1 MRTVSQRFL
10 ASVRQPNLIA
20 VQCELFFPGY
30 TTPVVVP
37 ISDGSVTQ
45 DRTAL
50 IRRTGHVEIPWSL
63 DAGADMGL
71 DLRVLPLGGYCRL
84 SRGIRFP
91 DGTREL
97 ASQGFLRIESVTWL
111 TSEDRA
117 SLELADRMAQVRDEE
132 FTSPYAAGGK
142 RIAQAALDIAMGVF
156 GSNISYQTLYDP
168 PITLADV
175 YYSESRSD
183 AIKALADS
191 IAGECFFD
199 ADGNY
204 VFDGAPGAVNIT
216 RNGTLTDDSAV
227 VTGLSQTSDLAVGMS
242 VFGTGLPPGL
252 RIRSIDSASQITLS
266 GPVNTWG
273 IKNARSVAGS
283 PVLTQISDTSDL
295 TVGMLVT
302 EPHTPAGTHIR
313 SIDGAEQITLTNPVG
328 ASTVNYEFFFVF
340 TVPNP
345 VALTFTGA
353 SGALGFPVWT
363 IDTGARG
370 VMIEAEEALDRTGV
384 YNGVLVVG
392 QNSATDSPVSAL
404 VYDSAFDSPTRW
416 GGPFGKVVR
425 IEQSTAV
432 QNTSQAQA
440 AAESMLDKKL
450 GLTRSLTVT
459 IAPNPALESGDI
471 VDIAFVDGRRER
483 HVIDAV
489 SLDLGPEGAQSLT
502 TRSVFVPADSRLHT
516 DLPRR
521 SYGVKTGR
529 AAWREVRRARRL
541 PRVKVA

>member
-1 MRTVSQRFL
+1 MRSVSQRFL
-10 ASVRQPNLIA
+10 ASVRQAHEIA
-20 VQCELFFPGY
+20 VQCELYFPGS

-37 ISDGSVTQ
+37 VEAGSVTH

-50 IRRTGHVEIPWSL
+50 VRRTGHVEIPWSL
-63 DAGADMGL
+63 DAASDLDL
-71 DLRVLPLGGYCRL
+71 DLRVLPLGGYCKL

-97 ASQGFLRIESVTWL
+97 ASQGYLRIESVSWL

-132 FTSPYAAGGK
+132 FLAPYAAGGK
-142 RIAQAALDIAMGVF
+142 RIAQAALDIATQVF
-156 GSNISYQTLYDP
+156 GPAISYNTLYDP
-168 PITLADV
+168 PITVADV
-175 YYSESRSD
+175 FYSDSRSD
-183 AIKALADS
+183 AIKALAAS
-191 IAGECFFD
+191 IAGECYFD

-204 VFDGAPGAVNIT
+204 IFDGAPGSVSIT

-227 VTGLSQTSDLAVGMS
+227 VTGLATTADLVPGMS
-242 VFGTGLPPGL
+242 VFGVGLPPGL
-252 RIRSIDSASQITLS
+252 RVRSVDGPAQITLS

-273 IKNARSVAGS
+273 MKNAHADKGS
-283 PVLTQISDTSDL
+283 PILTRISDTSDL

-302 EPHTPAGTHIR
+302 EAHLPAGTHVK
-313 SIDGAEQITLTNPVG
+313 SIDGAGQITLDKNATATTP
-328 ASTVNYEFFFVF
+328 NYEWFFVF

-353 SGALGFPVWT
+353 SGQLGSPVWL

-370 VMIEAEEALDRTGV
+370 VMVEAEEALDRTGV
-384 YNGVLVVG
+384 FNGVLVVG
-392 QNSATDSPVSAL
+392 QNAATDSPVSAL

-416 GGPFGKVVR
+416 GGPFGKVVHV
-425 IEQSTAV
+425 EQSSAV

-440 AAESMLDKKL
+440 AAEAMLDRKL
-450 GLTRSLTVT
+450 GLTRSITLTV
-459 IAPNPALESGDI
+459 APNPALESGDI

-489 SLDLGPEGAQSLT
+489 SLDLGPEGAQQLV
-502 TRSVFVPADSRLHT
+502 TRSVFAPSASRLHA

-521 SYGVKTGR
+521 QYGVRTGR
-529 AAWREVRRARRL
+529 AAWREARKARRL